1 MFKVANN
8 TEIGIFVRNAIGQSR
23 FPSERQFGKKCLELL
38 QRSTDEAETRRM
50 ANQLSQI
57 LNGNQGIPLEY
68 LPIFSKLLDKSCEEI
83 LSAGQSFAVSSH
95 HVTNYSIA
103 LSDDKHDWEEYV
115 NREDKLIL
123 NADEYGKTVIDY
135 ALEFKN
141 YNLLK
146 YLTDNKYIWF
156 TDTDEDTHF
165 PITFGAGTSIKRDP
179 AMMNN
184 INVLDYRMTM
194 CSDLRTKMILL
205 AIEHND
211 TEMLT
216 QLRAKEMPILYQ
228 VCNYSVVQNESTNYI
243 NDEVLDALS
252 RANDKVLEYFLKE
265 FEITD
270 RAKKSQL
277 FIFPFLD
284 KLIERLINTGS
295 KFTAA
300 ALSAA
305 VAHNEYASKKLKYLL
320 DSSVSYYMNPE
331 ADNPDSETAKEANFK
346 SCTKHIRYYDGGTLI
361 SYFTP
366 GATDGIIT
374 NLIKIEISSDIPGV
388 REQIGTVNYLYDRIQ
403 HYNSNL

>member
-1 MFKVANN
+1 MFKVHDNK
-8 TEIGIFVRNAIGQSR
+8 EIGEFIKKTIDQKYRST
-23 FPSERQFGKKCLELL
+23 RQFGKKCLETMAMP
-38 QRSTDEAETRRM
+38 TDEASVNKM
-50 ANQLSQI
+50 ANRLSQI
-57 LNGNQGIPLEY
+57 LNGNQSIPLDY
-68 LPIFSKLLDKSCEEI
+68 LPVFSKLLDKSCEEM
-83 LSAGQSFAVSSH
+83 LSAGQHFAPHSNR
-95 HVTNYSIA
+95 VTNYSLA

-156 TDTDEDTHF
+156 TGTDEDTHF
-165 PITFGAGTSIKRDP
+165 YTTFGAGTSIKCDP

-184 INVLDYRMTM
+184 INVLDYRMKM
-194 CSDLRTKMILL
+194 CSDLRTKMIIL
-205 AIEHND
+205 AIKHND
-211 TEMLT
+211 IEMLT
-216 QLRAKEMPILYQ
+216 ELRARETPVLYQ
-228 VCNYSVVQNESTNYI
+228 VCKYSGIPNDSTNYI
-243 NDEVLDALS
+243 NNEMLDALS
-252 RANDKVLEYFLKE
+252 RANDKVLEYFLKA

-270 RAKKSQL
+270 RTEKSQL

-284 KLIERLINTGS
+284 KLIERLIKTGS
-295 KFTAA
+295 KFTTN

-320 DSSVSYYMNPE
+320 DSSVSFYMNLE
-331 ADNPDSETAKEANFK
+331 ADNPDSETVKEAYFN
-346 SCTKHIRYYDGGTLI
+346 SCAKHIRYYDGGTLI

-366 GATDGIIT
+366 QATDGIIT